1 MSMNINDIFIGEVA
15 SVQNYGA
22 FIRIPGTKQQGLVH
36 RTQLSRVPVDDATDV
51 LSKGDKIWAKV
62 IGTDDGKISLSM
74 KLVDQGSGRDLDPNG
89 VQMFQDEQRRKI
101 QPNSK
106 GKRTIQLDAVYNTKC
121 VRCGTGGHL
130 AKDCFKGTSGK
141 IYDLLPDDDETEV
154 LHVAPNQSEKSEA
167 INKDVLSTNEK
178 IKKKKKKKKSSESKK
193 KKKRKRHLSTSSSN
207 SSSSEEESSKRKS
220 KKHKKKKTY

>member
-1 MSMNINDIFIGEVA
+1 MNVNDIFIGEVA

-22 FIRIPGTKQQGLVH
+22 FIRIPGNKQQGLVH

-141 IYDLLPDDDETEV
+141 IYDLLPEDDETEV
-154 LHVAPNQSEKSEA
+154 LHIAPIQSEKSEE

-178 IKKKKKKKKSSESKK
+178 NKKKKKKKKSSESKK

-207 SSSSEEESSKRKS
+207 SSSSDESSKKKS
-220 KKHKKKKTY
+220 KKHKKKKKN

>member
-1 MSMNINDIFIGEVA
+1 MSININDIFIGEVS

-22 FIRIPGTKQQGLVH
+22 FIRIPGNKQQGLVH

-62 IGTDDGKISLSM
+62 IGMDDGKISLSM

-130 AKDCFKGTSGK
+130 AKDCFKDTSGK
-141 IYDLLPDDDETEV
+141 IYDLLPEDDETEV
-154 LHVAPNQSEKSEA
+154 LPIVPIQSEKSEVT
-167 INKDVLSTNEK
+167 NKDILSTNEK
-178 IKKKKKKKKSSESKK
+178 NKKKKKKKKSSESKK

-207 SSSSEEESSKRKS
+207 ISSSDESSKRKS
-220 KKHKKKKTY
+220 KKHKKKKKN

>member
-22 FIRIPGTKQQGLVH
+22 FIRIPGNKQQGLVH

-141 IYDLLPDDDETEV
+141 IYDLLPEDDETEI
-154 LHVAPNQSEKSEA
+154 LHIVPIQSEKSEVT
-167 INKDVLSTNEK
+167 NKDILSTNEK
-178 IKKKKKKKKSSESKK
+178 NKKKKKKKKSSESKK

-207 SSSSEEESSKRKS
+207 SSSSEESSKRKS
-220 KKHKKKKTY
+220 KKHKKNKKN

>member
-1 MSMNINDIFIGEVA
+1 MSLNINDIFIGEVA

-22 FIRIPGTKQQGLVH
+22 FIRIPGNKQQGLVH

-141 IYDLLPDDDETEV
+141 IYDLLPEDDEAEA
-154 LHVAPNQSEKSEA
+154 LHIVPIQSEKSEVV
-167 INKDVLSTNEK
+167 NKDVLSTNEK
-178 IKKKKKKKKSSESKK
+178 NKKKKKKKKSSESKK
-193 KKKRKRHLSTSSSN
+193 KKKRKRHLSSSSSN
-207 SSSSEEESSKRKS
+207 SSSSDESSKKKS
-220 KKHKKKKTY
+220 KKHKKRKKN

>member
-1 MSMNINDIFIGEVA
+1 MSISVNDIFIGEVA

-22 FIRIPGTKQQGLVH
+22 FIRIPGNKQQGLVH
-36 RTQLSRVPVDDATDV
+36 RTQMSRAPVDDATDV
-51 LSKGDKIWAKV
+51 LSKGDKVWAKV

-121 VRCGTGGHL
+121 VKCGTGGHL
-130 AKDCFKGTSGK
+130 AKDCFKGHSGK
-141 IYDLLPDDDETEV
+141 TYDLLPEDDDSDDLKVASNVATKPELKTESNV
-154 LHVAPNQSEKSEA
+154 PIKSE
-167 INKDVLSTNEK
+167 
-178 IKKKKKKKKSSESKK
+178 KKKKKKKSSDIKK
-193 KKKRKRHLSTSSSN
+193 KKKRKRHSSTSSS
-207 SSSSEEESSKRKS
+207 SSSSSDGSSKKKS
-220 KKHKKKKTY
+220 KKHKKKRKRE

>member
-1 MSMNINDIFIGEVA
+1 MSLSINDIFIGEVA

-141 IYDLLPDDDETEV
+141 VYDLLPEDDETEV
-154 LHVAPNQSEKSEA
+154 LDIAPIQSEKSEV
-167 INKDVLSTNEK
+167 INKDVLPTNEK
-178 IKKKKKKKKSSESKK
+178 SKKKKKKKKSSESKK

-207 SSSSEEESSKRKS
+207 SSSSEESSRKKS
-220 KKHKKKKTY
+220 KKHKKKKNN

>member
-1 MSMNINDIFIGEVA
+1 MSVNLNDIFIGEVA

-22 FIRIPGTKQQGLVH
+22 FIRIPGNKQQGLVH
-36 RTQLSRVPVDDATDV
+36 RTQLSRVSVDDATEV

-74 KLVDQGSGRDLDPNG
+74 KLVDQGNGRDLDPNG
-89 VQMFQDEQRRKI
+89 VQMFQDEQRRKS
-101 QPNSK
+101 QPNIK

-141 IYDLLPDDDETEV
+141 VYELLPEEDEINI
-154 LHVAPNQSEKSEA
+154 APVQSKS
-167 INKDVLSTNEK
+167 DVLVKNDTLSIKSST
-178 IKKKKKKKKSSESKK
+178 KKKKKKKSSESKK
-193 KKKRKRHLSTSSSN
+193 KKR
-207 SSSSEEESSKRKS
+207 
-220 KKHKKKKTY
+220 KKKTFINFFIQ

>member
-62 IGTDDGKISLSM
+62 IGTDEGKISLSM

-141 IYDLLPDDDETEV
+141 IYDLLPEDDETEV
-154 LHVAPNQSEKSEA
+154 LAPIQSEKSEVM
-167 INKDVLSTNEK
+167 NKDDLSTNEK
-178 IKKKKKKKKSSESKK
+178 SKKKKKKKKSSEPKK

-207 SSSSEEESSKRKS
+207 SSSSEESSKRKS
-220 KKHKKKKTY
+220 KKHKKKKKN

>member
-62 IGTDDGKISLSM
+62 IGTDEGKISLSM

-89 VQMFQDEQRRKI
+89 VQIFQDEQRRKI

-121 VRCGTGGHL
+121 ARCGTGGHL

-141 IYDLLPDDDETEV
+141 IYDLLPEDDETEV
-154 LHVAPNQSEKSEA
+154 LAPIQSEKSEVMD
-167 INKDVLSTNEK
+167 KDVLSTNEK
-178 IKKKKKKKKSSESKK
+178 SKKKKKSSEPKK

-207 SSSSEEESSKRKS
+207 VFS
-220 KKHKKKKTY
+220 

>member
-141 IYDLLPDDDETEV
+141 IYDLLPEDEETEV
-154 LHVAPNQSEKSEA
+154 LHIAPNQSEKSEVM
-167 INKDVLSTNEK
+167 NKDVLSTNEK

-207 SSSSEEESSKRKS
+207 SSSSEEESSKKKS
-220 KKHKKKKTY
+220 KKHKKRKKY

>member
-1 MSMNINDIFIGEVA
+1 MSININDIFIGEVA

-22 FIRIPGTKQQGLVH
+22 FIRIPGNKQQGLVH

-141 IYDLLPDDDETEV
+141 IYDLLPEDDETEV
-154 LHVAPNQSEKSEA
+154 LHIVPIQSEKSEVT
-167 INKDVLSTNEK
+167 NKDILSTNEK
-178 IKKKKKKKKSSESKK
+178 NKKKKKKKKSSELKK

-207 SSSSEEESSKRKS
+207 SSSSDESSKKKS
-220 KKHKKKKTY
+220 KKHKKNKKN